1 MFRVLSLN
9 HLLLRLCVLKF
20 LNIIHGFNMGF
31 LLLITYGPIMQYVD
45 LKLNTSNFYMQ
56 GKQKICMYLF
66 LNDYSLN
73 QFILDGKERVI

>member
-1 MFRVLSLN
+1 
-9 HLLLRLCVLKF
+9 
-20 LNIIHGFNMGF
+20 MGF

-45 LKLNTSNFYMQ
+45 LKLNTANFYMK